1 MLLKPYR
8 TSSVDWKPSPVVALA
23 TSADDSQLAAAREDG
38 SLEIWLVSPGSVG
51 WHHQLT
57 IHGDSTCRVSSLVWC
72 CVGSEGLSSGRLFSS
87 SIDGSVSEWDLF
99 NLKQKIVL
107 ESIGVSIWQMAV
119 APVIKLPAPEEP
131 SCWHSGNGFLNDKYG
146 YNVSDDAENYQSE
159 DASDSEQVH
168 QKLVTDDRRVAIA
181 CDDGA
186 VRIYTI
192 SNLDKFI
199 YHKSLPRVS
208 GRALSVTWSHDS
220 NRIYSGSSDGLIRCW
235 NVDLG
240 REIFRSTVA
249 LGGLGSGPELCIWS
263 LLSLRC
269 GTVVSADST
278 GSVQFWSGD
287 NGTLLQ
293 AHSNHKGDVNALAA
307 APSQNRVFSAGSDG
321 QVWIWPGLC
330 ALVLDNRNTS
340 DPFKRGA
347 FGQVILYKLCTEK
360 LQSYNDKS
368 SSEMMKKWVYV
379 GNVRAHT
386 HDVRALTMAVPISSE
401 GSLSDEGRD
410 LQDEK
415 ERKVKKIRFKGKK
428 LLDFSYSKLARFRV
442 PMLVSAGDDAK
453 LFAYSAKE
461 FTRFSPH
468 DVCPAPQRVPVQL
481 VVNTRFSQTSFL
493 LVQASS
499 WLDVL
504 CVRVPDVGSGPYGG
518 LATTNLVARVK
529 SKLSRKIVCS
539 AMSNSGE
546 LLGYSDQIRPSLFA
560 LSRQAGESTWTISK
574 RQLPQDL
581 PSAHSMAFTCDG
593 VRLLIAGH
601 DRRIYIVDLEGLEL
615 LHTFILCRGEHD
627 KEGSLGDPPIT
638 KMFTSFDS
646 QWLAAINCF
655 GDIYIFNLE
664 IRRQHW
670 FISRLNGASV
680 TAGGF
685 PPQDNNILIITT
697 SSNQFYIFDV
707 EARQLGEWSMQHLF
721 TLPKRYQEFP
731 GEVIGL
737 SFCPSSS
744 SHPTKSSSLLV
755 YSTRAMCSID
765 FGKPVDEDDE
775 SELVNGALLKFQGS
789 LTNMKWKHWLRES
802 RQSRKNNFDLV
813 VFRDPVLFIG
823 HLSKHSILIIDKP
836 WMEVVKSFDSAP
848 LQRHIFGT

>member
-1 MLLKPYR
+1 
-8 TSSVDWKPSPVVALA
+8 
-23 TSADDSQLAAAREDG
+23 
-38 SLEIWLVSPGSVG
+38 
-51 WHHQLT
+51 T

-87 SIDGSVSEWDLF
+87 SIDGSVSEWDLL

-119 APVIKLPAPEEP
+119 APVLKLPAPEEP
-131 SCWHSGNGFLNDKYG
+131 SCWHSGNGFLNDKYE
-146 YNVSDDAENYQSE
+146 YNDSDDAENYQSE

-208 GRALSVTWSHDS
+208 GEMSTPEKLFLLGRALSVTWSHDS

-379 GNVRAHT
+379 GYVRAHT

-401 GSLSDEGRD
+401 GSLSDEARD

-428 LLDFSYSKLARFRV
+428 LLDFSYSKWARFGV

-601 DRRIYIVDLEGLEL
+601 DRRIYVSVFSSFLVSILDLEGLEL

-664 IRRQHW
+664 IQSRQHW
-670 FISRLNGASV
+670 FISRLDGASV

-707 EARQLGEWSMQHLF
+707 EARQLGEWSMKHLF
-721 TLPKRYQEFP
+721 TLPKGYQEFP

-744 SHPTKSSSLLV
+744 SHPTKSSSLVV
-755 YSTRAMCSID
+755 YSTRCSYPVGFSMLQWFNMAMCSID

-789 LTNMKWKHWLRES
+789 LTNMNWKHWLRES